1 MVGYRLVAGVGLC
14 KAGQSSCA
22 YNPVTSC
29 YGCPKFMPS
38 LDRESHVEAIEG
50 MRDQVRLYLKQGIS
64 DLFAEHE
71 RHQIADRT
79 TLGLQV
85 MRRNPLPTFG
95 LALLLSL
102 ASSVITVG
110 LLALAFVPFGAS
122 GLSGDGSAILGAVLL
137 ALLGGVVGVVGQLLV
152 ASIVPMVT

>member
-1 MVGYRLVAGVGLC
+1 MVGYRLVAGVGPC

-64 DLFAEHE
+64 DE
-71 RHQIADRT
+71 T
-79 TLGLQV
+79 
-85 MRRNPLPTFG
+85 PLPATH
-95 LALLLSL
+95 AR
-102 ASSVITVG
+102 A
-110 LLALAFVPFGAS
+110 
-122 GLSGDGSAILGAVLL
+122 
-137 ALLGGVVGVVGQLLV
+137 GGGR
-152 ASIVPMVT
+152 SRR